1 MQRYLLVASLI
12 ENFTH
17 VHSSMQS
24 STTAQQPQLESA
36 RRTTLPGNYLT
47 HPNEVAAG

>member
-1 MQRYLLVASLI
+1 MQRYFLGASLQ

-17 VHSSMQS
+17 VQS
-24 STTAQQPQLESA
+24 STTAAQLESA
-36 RRTTLPGNYLT
+36 RRTNAPETLI

>member
-1 MQRYLLVASLI
+1 MQRYLLGATLQ

-17 VHSSMQS
+17 VQS
-24 STTAQQPQLESA
+24 STTAQLESA
-36 RRTTLPGNYLT
+36 RRTSASENYLT